1 MKSDNQDEKFMRK
14 AIQQAKKAETLG
26 EVPIGAVIVCDGKI
40 IARAHNLRQTTKDA
54 TAHAEI
60 LAIKKASKK
69 LDTWHLV
76 DCTLYVTLEPC
87 PMCSGA
93 IINSRIKRVVF
104 GAVDPKAGCCGTF
117 YNLPMDARFNHRPQE
132 IVSGILQNECASLL
146 TNFFVAIRKSKTEMK
161 TLPQNDE

>member
-1 MKSDNQDEKFMRK
+1 MQPNIIDEKFMRK
-14 AIQQAKKAETLG
+14 AILQAQKAEKLG
-26 EVPIGAVIVCDGKI
+26 EVPIGAIIVHDGKI

-69 LDTWHLV
+69 LGTWHLV

-93 IINSRIKRVVF
+93 IINSRLKRVVY
-104 GAVDPKAGCCGTF
+104 GAPDPKAGCCGTF
-117 YNLPMDARFNHRPQE
+117 YNLPMDTRFNHRPQE
-132 IVSGILQNECASLL
+132 VISGVLHDECARLL
-146 TNFFVAIRKSKTEMK
+146 TNFFATIRKSKAGMK
-161 TLPQNDE
+161 ITQQNDE

>member
-1 MKSDNQDEKFMRK
+1 METKNQDEKFMRQ
-14 AIQQAKKAETLG
+14 AIVQAQKAEQLG
-26 EVPIGAVIVCDGKI
+26 EVPIGAVIVRDGKI

-69 LDTWHLV
+69 LGTWHLV
-76 DCTLYVTLEPC
+76 DCALYVTLEPC

-93 IINSRIKRVVF
+93 IINSRIKRVVY
-104 GAVDPKAGCCGTF
+104 GAPDPKAGCCGTF

-132 IVSGILQNECASLL
+132 VVGNVLRDECASLL
-146 TNFFVAIRKSKTEMK
+146 TNFFTAIRKSKTEQK
-161 TLPQNDE
+161 NTN

>member
-1 MKSDNQDEKFMRK
+1 MKTENQDEKFMRK
-14 AIQQAKKAETLG
+14 AIEQAQKAGKLG
-26 EVPIGAVIVCDGKI
+26 EVPIGAVIVRDGKI

-54 TAHAEI
+54 TAHAEV

-93 IINSRIKRVVF
+93 IINSRLNRVVF
-104 GAVDPKAGCCGTF
+104 GATDPKAGCCGTF

-132 IVSGILQNECASLL
+132 VVSNVLADECASLL
-146 TNFFVAIRKSKTEMK
+146 TSFFADIRKSKAEMK
-161 TLPQNDE
+161 NTNPNE

>member
-1 MKSDNQDEKFMRK
+1 METKNQDEKFMRQ
-14 AIQQAKKAETLG
+14 AIVQAQKAEQLG
-26 EVPIGAVIVCDGKI
+26 EVPIGAVIVRDGKI

-69 LDTWHLV
+69 LGTWHLV

-93 IINSRIKRVVF
+93 IINSRIKRVVY
-104 GAVDPKAGCCGTF
+104 GAPDPKAGCCGTF

-132 IVSGILQNECASLL
+132 VVGNVLRDECASLL
-146 TNFFVAIRKSKTEMK
+146 TNFFTAIRKSKTEQK
-161 TLPQNDE
+161 TTN